1 MNGLNLK
8 MNMGL
13 NKEYKVDATT
23 VQDVMFQVSEFI
35 TLIEKFK
42 SFNVN
47 KDYSININK
56 VGEDYTANMV
66 IKDEK
71 QVN

>member
-1 MNGLNLK
+1 

>member
-1 MNGLNLK
+1 
-8 MNMGL
+8 MGL
-13 NKEYKVDATT
+13 NKEYKVDETT

-47 KDYSININK
+47 KDYTVTINK